1 MKNHSEMKNESY
13 IEPKNMRKILS
24 ILFFAASLTGFAQL
38 RYDEAA
44 PQMKMPQLVRDV
56 SPDYDPNNRETF
68 AIYRSTHL
76 IGTDKDEQI
85 VSGKRAIWCTREATY
100 LAERIYFSYSP
111 QEYQPNP
118 TGFILDCAT
127 GIKYR
132 QTGEL
137 GYPRD
142 KGKYLVMALPYTYV
156 INIEVYPPLPATCTH
171 VSYGYENPDE
181 PAESRTHM
189 RFENLTIDSLQRNQ
203 NLMQEKAPIIIK

>member
-1 MKNHSEMKNESY
+1 
-13 IEPKNMRKILS
+13 MRKILS
-24 ILFFAASLTGFAQL
+24 LLLFAVSLMGFAQL
-38 RYDEAA
+38 RYDEA
-44 PQMKMPQLVRDV
+44 PPKMKMPELVRDV

-76 IGTDKDEQI
+76 IGIDKGEQDFATR
-85 VSGKRAIWCTREATY
+85 RAIWCTREATY
-100 LAERIYFSYSP
+100 LAERVYFSFAP
-111 QEYQPNP
+111 QEYRPNP
-118 TGFILDCAT
+118 TAFIQDCAT

-142 KGKYLVMALPYTYV
+142 KGKYLVTALPYTFV

-171 VSYGYENPDE
+171 LSYGYENDDE

-189 RFENLTIDSLQRNQ
+189 RFENIPIDSLQSKQ
-203 NLMQEKAPIIIK
+203 YLMLEKAPIIIK